1 MAEYLKPDLCVIGA
15 GSGGLSVAAAAA
27 QLGAAVILIER
38 AKMGGD
44 CLNTGCVPSK
54 ALIAAATR
62 AQLMRTAPDFGI
74 QAEEP
79 KPNFGRINDHIKQ
92 VIAGIAPNDSV
103 ERFRGLGVNVI
114 EGEARF
120 IDKRTVQVGNEQIR
134 ARRFVIATGSRPMV
148 PPIPGLADAP
158 FLTNETIFEQRRKPS
173 DLIIVGGGPIG
184 MELAQAHQRL
194 GCSVTVLEMAEALAN
209 DDRELTDIAL
219 RHVRREGVDIRSNTK
234 VLEVK
239 KKARAISV
247 DVENPDGEVETIVG
261 THLLI
266 AAGRVPNIERLNL
279 DAAKVEHT
287 KRGISI
293 NDALKTSNRRIY
305 AIGDVASGLQ
315 FTHVAGYQAGLVIR
329 NALFGL
335 PVKQNRQIIPWAT
348 YTDPAIAQV
357 GMNEEDARQKYGDK
371 FRVLRWS
378 FDENDRARAERQTDG
393 LLKVLTDNSGKILGA
408 GAVGLHADELIN
420 MYAFAIANNMKI
432 SAFTKMV
439 SPYPTLFEVAKRI
452 SIEFYKDKLDNP
464 LLKGLIALN
473 RLFA

>member
-1 MAEYLKPDLCVIGA
+1 MAEFLKPDLCVIGA
-15 GSGGLSVAAAAA
+15 GSGGLTVAAAAA
-27 QLGAAVILIER
+27 QLGATVILIER
-38 AKMGGD
+38 DKMGGD

-54 ALIAAATR
+54 ALIAAAKR
-62 AQLMRTAPDFGI
+62 AQLMRTAPEFGI

-79 KPNFGRINDHIKQ
+79 KPNFGRINDHIKE
-92 VIAGIAPNDSV
+92 VIAGIAPNDSI

-114 EGEARF
+114 EGEASF
-120 IDKRTVQVGNEQIR
+120 VDKRTVKVGNEQIR

-148 PPIPGLADAP
+148 PPIPGLAETP
-158 FLTNETIFEQRRKPS
+158 FLTNESIFEQRRKPS
-173 DLIIVGGGPIG
+173 ELIIIGGGPIG

-194 GCSVTVLEMAEALAN
+194 GCNVTVLEMADPLAK

-219 RHVRREGVDIRSNTK
+219 RHIRREGVDIRSNTK
-234 VLEVK
+234 VVEVK
-239 KKARAISV
+239 KKARAIAV
-247 DVENPDGEVETIVG
+247 DVEGLDGQIETLVG
-261 THLLI
+261 THLLV
-266 AAGRVPNIERLNL
+266 AAGRSPNVERLNL
-279 DAAKVEHT
+279 DAAMVAHT
-287 KRGISI
+287 NKGITI
-293 NDALKTSNRRIY
+293 NEGLKTSNRRIY

-315 FTHVAGYQAGLVIR
+315 FTHVAGYQAGLVVR

-335 PVKQNRQIIPWAT
+335 PVRQNRQIIPWAT
-348 YTDPAIAQV
+348 YTDPAISQV
-357 GMNEEDARQKYGDK
+357 GMNEEEARQKFGDK

-393 LLKVLTDNSGKILGA
+393 LVKVLTNNSGKILGA

-420 MYAFAIANNMKI
+420 MYAFAIANGMKI
-432 SAFTKMV
+432 GAFTKMV

-473 RLFA
+473 RLFG